1 MTVCDGI
8 YAPRRAHTST
18 HSHIS
23 THTKTHV
30 GTQIHAPVTFLF
42 PGMVNMFLV
51 WIRTQDNNTNIY
63 VCIYTYDC
71 PVRLCLFEKTRACV
85 HTRAHTRTHAHTH
98 THSHAHTHTH
108 THTSR
113 DWCHEI
119 PPFIDLTLHC
129 LLPRCRS
136 LCKLA
141 DPVVFSFCAT
151 SLTVIC
157 VLLLFFERFRYF
169 VLFVHW

>member
-51 WIRTQDNNTNIY
+51 WIRTQDNNTNMY
-63 VCIYTYDC
+63 VCIYIDMIVQCDC
-71 PVRLCLFEKTRACV
+71 AYLRRRARAC
-85 HTRAHTRTHAHTH
+85 A
-98 THSHAHTHTH
+98 HSHARTHTH
-108 THTSR
+108 TLTCR
-113 DWCHEI
+113 DWSHEI

-129 LLPRCRS
+129 LLPHCRS